1 MVSDSIDLPF
11 FPKYDIEYV
20 FDEKIRVTWFES
32 HFSQSHYNVHNTS
45 KGSNACTLIAV
56 LMASKCNQYKVVI
69 NGPQK
74 CLNIRLIQLLAS
86 SMLEGNRIHEE
97 LKLRNVLKH
106 INLNV
111 PEAIKYAGKQAS
123 KMTEWKSEVYMEPLN
138 KSLFDNIRKNWKEW
152 VRPNSETEKLDMYII
167 LVADSRTVLFL
178 IQTKTDTVT
187 LVDSHQHSSEKGA
200 FIAISRRSKL
210 KLLCQWYNEVLS
222 KFYDSEPLL
231 YELSFLYFKQKSE
244 LTT

>member
-1 MVSDSIDLPF
+1 MWRCNMVSDSTELPF
-11 FPKYDIEYV
+11 FPKYETEYLYE
-20 FDEKIRVTWFES
+20 EKIRVTWFES

-56 LMASKCNQYKVVI
+56 LMAAKCHQYKVMI

-74 CLNIRLIQLLAS
+74 CLNIRLIQLLAA

-97 LKLRNVLKH
+97 LKVKNMLKH

-111 PEAIKYAGKQAS
+111 PEAISFGGKQTS
-123 KMTEWKSEVYMEPLN
+123 DMIEWKSEVYMEPLA
-138 KSLFDNIRKNWKEW
+138 KSLFENIRKNWREW
-152 VRPNSETEKLDMYII
+152 VKPDSITEQLDMYVV

-178 IQTKTDTVT
+178 IQIKTDTVT
-187 LVDSHQHSSEKGA
+187 LIDSHQHTSEKGA
-200 FIAISRRSKL
+200 FIAITRRPKL
-210 KLLCQWYNEVLS
+210 KLLCQWYNDALS

-231 YELSFLYFKQKSE
+231 YELSFFIF
-244 LTT
+244 